1 MGDEMKILPGGCHL
15 SAVASSR
22 TTRAKAERPP
32 RNKAASDQVS
42 LSRLYTAIRSNEA
55 ALRLQSLELQVSRHS
70 YWLPALDI
78 SRTLINENLIA
89 A

>member
-22 TTRAKAERPP
+22 TKHANAEKPIQSKAS
-32 RNKAASDQVS
+32 SDQVS
-42 LSRLYTAIRSNEA
+42 LSRLYTAIHSNEA
-55 ALRLQSLELQVSRHS
+55 ALRLQSLELQVSQHS
-70 YWLPALDI
+70 YWIPAMDI
-78 SRTLINENLIA
+78 SRSLINENLIA